1 VGKGDKIKMNGMGG
15 AYDAWER
22 QEMHTE
28 YWEEN
33 LKEGACSEDLG
44 VGRLLK

>member
-1 VGKGDKIKMNGMGG
+1 MGETG
-15 AYDAWER
+15 NA
-22 QEMHTE
+22 E

-44 VGRLLK
+44 VVGRLLK